1 MSSESLAIEAW
12 ACSDVGRVRKHNED
26 SYLIDKE
33 LGLFAVAD
41 GMGGF
46 KRGDVASGLAC
57 SVLRETIA
65 AGRHAIHLHLTQR
78 NAATTAAVEA
88 LLRNAVQRAC
98 EEIYQAS
105 TALTGDG
112 GRMGTTLD
120 AVLMIASQAFT
131 AHVGDGRI
139 YLIRDNEAHQVTED
153 HSLVQQQVREGLI
166 TPEQAR
172 RARNKNVITR
182 ALGVFPSVMVD
193 MLHMELGAG
202 DRLLLCSDGLHNYVG
217 AEEMVAPVSLGE
229 NGGTEDLVSIANI
242 RGGRDN
248 ITGLVLSVRTSDA
261 PSGHRAR
268 SAPAEHIDVLR
279 RCDLFSF
286 CTYRELVQISSVCEA
301 RRVPANTVLFK
312 EDDIGR
318 ECFIIESG
326 QVEIL
331 RGGVSLAVLEPP
343 AYFGEMAFIDSPR
356 RSATVVT
363 KEDSRFLVISRN
375 DFLRLVRQDS
385 TLATKLMWRLLHH
398 LARMVR
404 STNSKVMSGAHL
416 SDAPTQEY
424 SGGE

>member
-112 GRMGTTLD
+112 GRMGTTFD
-120 AVLMIASQAFT
+120 AVLLVGAHAFT

-139 YLIRDNEAHQVTED
+139 YLIRNEEAHQVTED

-193 MLHMELGAG
+193 CLHLELDAG
-202 DRLLLCSDGLHNYVG
+202 DRLVLCSDGLHNYVG
-217 AEEMVAPVSLGE
+217 AEELVRPIRTGS
-229 NGGTEDLVSIANI
+229 NGGVEDLVSIANL

-248 ITGLVLSVRTSDA
+248 ITGLVLAVDA
-261 PSGHRAR
+261 GTDARAPR
-268 SAPAEHIDVLR
+268 GGPAVHIDTLR

-286 CTYRELVQISSVCEA
+286 CTYKELVQVSGVCET
-301 RRVPANTVLFK
+301 RQVPAHTVLFK

-318 ECFIIESG
+318 ECYIIAGGE
-326 QVEIL
+326 VEIL
-331 RGGVSLAVLEPP
+331 RGGVSLAVIGPP
-343 AYFGEMAFIDSPR
+343 SYFGEMAFIDSPR

-363 KEDSRFLVISRN
+363 KEDSRFLIISRN

-385 TLATKLMWRLLHH
+385 TLATKLMWRLLHN

-404 STNSKVMSGAHL
+404 TTNTKVVAGAALVDSHTEEIL
-416 SDAPTQEY
+416 KES
-424 SGGE
+424 

>member
-1 MSSESLAIEAW
+1 MSTPESLTCQAW
-12 ACSDVGRVRKHNED
+12 ASSDVGRVRKHNED
-26 SYLIDKE
+26 SYLIDPE
-33 LGLFAVAD
+33 LGLYVVAD

-57 SVLRETIA
+57 SVVREAIA
-65 AGRHAIHLHLTQR
+65 AGKRSLMLHKSQR
-78 NAATTAAVEA
+78 NPATQAAVEA

-120 AVLMIASQAFT
+120 AVLVVDNQAFT

-139 YLIRDNEAHQVTED
+139 YLVRNGEAHQVTED
-153 HSLVQQQVREGLI
+153 HSLVQQQVREGLL
-166 TPEQAR
+166 TPDQAR

-193 MLHMELGAG
+193 MLRLDLGPG

-217 AEEMVAPVSLGE
+217 AEELVNPATMGE
-229 NGGTEDLVSIANI
+229 NGGTEDVVAIANL

-248 ITGLVLSVRTSDA
+248 ITALVIAAQVEGA
-261 PSGHRAR
+261 VGHVAR

-286 CTYRELVQISSVCEA
+286 CTYRELVQVAGVCEP
-301 RRVPANTVLFK
+301 RYVPANTVLFK

-326 QVEIL
+326 RVEVL

-356 RSATVVT
+356 RSATVMT
-363 KEDSRFLVISRN
+363 KDDSRFLVVSRN

-404 STNSKVMSGAHL
+404 ATNTRIMNGAL
-416 SDAPTQEY
+416 APEI
-424 SGGE
+424 SPIREES